1 MHKLIVLSIIILS
14 VLLSIRATTGDPKK
28 KYIEA
33 SIQRQG
39 NAEAGYNYLVNGD
52 YVSSGIPADFFSIN
66 ADSTSVHLGR
76 DIKNHK
82 LPPEFT
88 HIIRDSVEMIAPNCL
103 SCHGDYLNGEYII
116 GLGNSSFNYTYDLS
130 PANAF
135 LNMGIM
141 NSYGIESKEWEQY
154 ETFSKASQAIS
165 SEIVTETRG
174 VNPADKLTAVL
185 VAHRDPVT
193 LEWRDDPALDIP
205 DVTIPTD
212 VPPWWVLKKKNAM
225 FYTAIGRGDF
235 SKFLMASSI
244 LTMSD
249 TSEAR
254 MIDDKFPDVL
264 AWIKTLEAPKYPEA
278 INQDLASQGEI
289 IFTNNCSGCHGTY
302 GNDGKY
308 PNFLVSLETVGTDP
322 ALSNAYTEGTYQP
335 FIDWYSESW
344 FSQTD
349 NPGKLVIEEGYV
361 AQPLDGIW
369 ASAPYLHNGSVPT
382 IEALLNSEI
391 RPQYWKRSFDSN
403 DYNYD
408 ALGWNVEKLESKED
422 NETYDTTI
430 DGYRNMGH
438 RFGDKLSHEERL
450 AVIEYL
456 KTL

>member
-28 KYIEA
+28 KHIEA
-33 SIQRQG
+33 SIQREG
-39 NAEAGYNYLVNGD
+39 NAKAGYNYLVNGD
-52 YVSSGIPADFFSIN
+52 YVSSGIPSDFFSIN

-76 DIKNHK
+76 DVKNHK

-130 PANAF
+130 PANTF

-141 NSYGIESKEWEQY
+141 NSYGIASKEWELY

-193 LEWRDDPALDIP
+193 LEWRDEPALDIP

-264 AWIKTLEAPKYPEA
+264 AWIKTL
-278 INQDLASQGEI
+278 
-289 IFTNNCSGCHGTY
+289 
-302 GNDGKY
+302 
-308 PNFLVSLETVGTDP
+308 
-322 ALSNAYTEGTYQP
+322 
-335 FIDWYSESW
+335 
-344 FSQTD
+344 
-349 NPGKLVIEEGYV
+349 
-361 AQPLDGIW
+361 
-369 ASAPYLHNGSVPT
+369 
-382 IEALLNSEI
+382 
-391 RPQYWKRSFDSN
+391 
-403 DYNYD
+403 
-408 ALGWNVEKLESKED
+408 
-422 NETYDTTI
+422 
-430 DGYRNMGH
+430 
-438 RFGDKLSHEERL
+438 
-450 AVIEYL
+450 
-456 KTL
+456 